1 LFPFLQFG
9 RNDSRGDWRVQLSD
23 SYHAISDHALSEIH
37 EANLHRKG
45 GGRGTKKDGASL
57 ISSARGSL
65 HLSPCLR
72 TVFASRASILGTH
85 ALQGF
90 SITLHTHTH
99 TRIHTRVRARTHTR
113 TRTHA
118 LSAQSSIDCARRA
131 VSECGVRPVRSRAG
145 CSRDKGELGNR
156 EGGREGGGRE
166 GCIKRV
172 HIYAYGGVACLVA

>member
-99 TRIHTRVRARTHTR
+99 THTHARARAHTHTH
-113 TRTHA
+113 THA
-118 LSAQSSIDCARRA
+118 RTLGPIFHRLRPSCRIRMRRSSRSLSCWLLSRQGRARQQ
-131 VSECGVRPVRSRAG
+131 
-145 CSRDKGELGNR
+145 
-156 EGGREGGGRE
+156 GGR
-166 GCIKRV
+166 
-172 HIYAYGGVACLVA
+172 